1 MWVSR
6 ALCPLSGESDE
17 SRRHSSFSAPCA
29 SRAGAEAQS
38 QLTPST
44 PRGHT
49 AMLPDHLAVGTV
61 TYGHTKQAREV
72 LCHKRRT
79 CGLLGRAARPAGDRD
94 EVDAVPVAS
103 PVREV
108 VTEVRPRHGH
118 RLAVLEHSRVLPHN
132 LLVAEGGPAVQVGL
146 GQEFVHG
153 AADRSAEQRLARDGV
168 VEGGR
173 LCAAHFLEKVG
184 LLPVAA
190 KLGEAAVVVGDPI
203 GVLDVNVPPEV
214 SLHGSRASTVRF
226 WCHYALVS
234 LYRRAADNEIAGGGG
249 RPNRQ
254 CGPECG
260 RQDGTARQ

>member
-1 MWVSR
+1 
-6 ALCPLSGESDE
+6 
-17 SRRHSSFSAPCA
+17 
-29 SRAGAEAQS
+29 
-38 QLTPST
+38 
-44 PRGHT
+44 
-49 AMLPDHLAVGTV
+49 MLPDHLAVGTV

-168 VEGGR
+168 VVGGR

-260 RQDGTARQ
+260 RQYGTARQ